1 LYQTD
6 MASGCGR
13 RRGCA
18 YALALALLAAVEV
31 ALASAGLRCLNFVL
45 VDGSERFSGLPADVS
60 EAGEILPKLEAL
72 FEQVDAAAAAGARA
86 SGSGGDHGYH
96 AGNYEAPM
104 AITQACTKMMADG
117 AQCGA
122 KHAYAGPLQ
131 SPCREVEG
139 AERG

>member
-1 LYQTD
+1 

-18 YALALALLAAVEV
+18 YALALAFLAAVEV
-31 ALASAGLRCLNFVL
+31 ALASAGLRCLDFVL

-60 EAGEILPKLEAL
+60 EAGEILPKFEAL

-86 SGSGGDHGYH
+86 SGSH
-96 AGNYEAPM
+96 ACNYEAPM

>member
-1 LYQTD
+1 

-72 FEQVDAAAAAGARA
+72 FEQVPGSRRSARCVL
-86 SGSGGDHGYH
+86 SGDHGYH